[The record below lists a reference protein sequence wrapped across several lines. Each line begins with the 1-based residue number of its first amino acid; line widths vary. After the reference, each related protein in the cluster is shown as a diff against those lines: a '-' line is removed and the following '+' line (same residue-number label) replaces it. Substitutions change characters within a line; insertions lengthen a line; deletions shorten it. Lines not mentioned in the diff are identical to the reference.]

1 MKILMIC
8 LGNICRSPLAEG
20 ILRQKANA
28 SNLDW
33 QIDSCGTGGWHAGE
47 KPDIRSIEV
56 AQKNGIDIS
65 KQLARKL
72 RCTDIDNF
80 DILYVM
86 DKQNYEDVVRN
97 CHTEEEKQRV
107 KLILSEVEAWEDA
120 EVPDPYFGE
129 KDGFDKVFAMLDK
142 ACDAIIEKY
151 K

>member
-20 ILRQKANA
+20 ILQQKANA

-56 AQKNGIDIS
+56 AKKNGIDIS
-65 KQLARKL
+65 KQQARKL
-72 RCTDIDNF
+72 IYTDIDNY

-86 DKQNYEDVVRN
+86 DKQNYEDVLRN
-97 CHTEEEKQRV
+97 CHTEEEKQKV
-107 KLILSEVEAWEDA
+107 KLILSEVPGGGNA
-120 EVPDPYFGE
+120 EVPDPYFGG
-129 KDGFDKVFAMLDK
+129 KDGFDNVFAMLEK
-142 ACDAIIEKY
+142 ACDAIVGKY

>member
-20 ILRQKANA
+20 ILQQKANM

-33 QIDSCGTGGWHAGE
+33 EIDSCGTGGWHAGE

-56 AQKNGIDIS
+56 AKKNGIDIS
-65 KQLARKL
+65 KQQARKL

-80 DILYVM
+80 DKLYVM
-86 DKQNYEDVVRN
+86 DKQNYEDVLRN
-97 CHTEEEKQRV
+97 CHTDEEKKKV
-107 KLILSEVEAWEDA
+107 KLILAEVEGWDSA
-120 EVPDPYFGE
+120 EVPDPYYGG
-129 KDGFDKVFAMLDK
+129 KDGFDKVFAMLDQ
-142 ACDAIIEKY
+142 ACDAIVEKY